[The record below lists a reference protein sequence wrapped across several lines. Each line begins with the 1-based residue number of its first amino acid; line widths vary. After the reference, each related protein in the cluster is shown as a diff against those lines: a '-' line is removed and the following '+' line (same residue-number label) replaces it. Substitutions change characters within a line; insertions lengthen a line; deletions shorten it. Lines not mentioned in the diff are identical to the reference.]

1 MPVSVL
7 PQTVRIAQ
15 AQALASA
22 GSSTA
27 DNMNATAQAV
37 AQAVA
42 QALGAASASAQAAM
56 APPPPLPQTEQAA
69 QGPSVAAADGPQLSA
84 PLGSG
89 DNLLEYQVRRRMP
102 LRSAMIVRGVR
113 ALLNHWYGSPIPA
126 RVSVSLRS

>member
-22 GSSTA
+22 GSTTA

-42 QALGAASASAQAAM
+42 QALGSASSAANK
-56 APPPPLPQTEQAA
+56 AATASPPLPQTEQAA

-89 DNLLEYQVRRRMP
+89 DNLLEYQVRWRMP
-102 LRSAMIVRGVR
+102 LKFHSDHRFINRMSLQHRHRR
-113 ALLNHWYGSPIPA
+113 APA
-126 RVSVSLRS
+126 TQ